1 MGRSALLADSQGN
14 LRADRGSYLMF
25 TCLPC
30 RKQSDQVA
38 RPQEPRRA
46 GRAGRLR
53 AVVRGTRTPAV
64 PGTSRLSVLLVAA
77 RRWVLAGN
85 TTSTCSALRA
95 RASRAVSSSV
105 CTWSGSPFLVT
116 GVYNTSRN
124 ALVPTLSAAS
134 AASLAFLATLAGPRL
149 LDEDAP
155 AIMTAACTWPSSPPG
170 ATMQP
175 LVENGSVMHDMM

>member
-85 TTSTCSALRA
+85 WYL
-95 RASRAVSSSV
+95 SSQRYKGWAFMSLH
-105 CTWSGSPFLVT
+105 TW
-116 GVYNTSRN
+116 
-124 ALVPTLSAAS
+124 
-134 AASLAFLATLAGPRL
+134 AFMSFHEGL
-149 LDEDAP
+149 LH
-155 AIMTAACTWPSSPPG
+155 CYK
-170 ATMQP
+170 
-175 LVENGSVMHDMM
+175 

>member
-30 RKQSDQVA
+30 RKQFGAIHHLPDQVA
-38 RPQEPRRA
+38 RLQEPRRA

-85 TTSTCSALRA
+85 NIISYNGRKLGLST
-95 RASRAVSSSV
+95 
-105 CTWSGSPFLVT
+105 
-116 GVYNTSRN
+116 
-124 ALVPTLSAAS
+124 
-134 AASLAFLATLAGPRL
+134 
-149 LDEDAP
+149 
-155 AIMTAACTWPSSPPG
+155 
-170 ATMQP
+170 
-175 LVENGSVMHDMM
+175 